1 MTRLA
6 WSQLRF
12 RTVRLVA
19 LLAGMLLATTA
30 FTVLTAASRT
40 AQLRTVGT
48 VSAHFVPAYD
58 ILVRPKGSRSAL
70 ETDTDTVQ
78 PNFLSGIYGGITMAQ
93 YHRIAQIP
101 GVQVAAPIAMVGYS
115 LLASLLWFPLPA
127 ADLSLPGRQIY
138 RVSTT
143 WISQGGTSRA
153 SQPPSFVYITP
164 QRLSAPDPGG
174 SATEPLPDGR
184 HVAICPADA
193 SLNPGTDPFGVA
205 AQSDC
210 TAWSKA
216 DAYGPA
222 CPSAPGLRCIPG
234 PGDISPDNPTGARK
248 PGYYVYWLI
257 PVLVAAVDPVAEA
270 KLDGLNHAVTSG
282 HYLPESTRDA
292 GTASFPVLA
301 SSVSGLDESAVTQ
314 VARLSPPASAPSM
327 TASWITQHAAAPAQV
342 ISTVTTTAHQA
353 YQRLL
358 AALAVKWGRS
368 VSSAPGQSI
377 ANVGKVQSSTGQ
389 RVSIEA
395 YWSVGPTS
403 YDRSSS
409 GSLIPELTRNP
420 PSTWYSGGAQV
431 ASMDNEDNQYR
442 KVTVHAPPS
451 TTFTAL
457 PASPQLAGIF
467 NPAKINEFDP
477 LSRVPLG
484 AYEPV
489 VARPANAATHQALHG
504 SDLLPNQNLGGYVSQ
519 PVDLV
524 TSLSVLPALENS
536 GYYGTHVP
544 VNDPISVVRVR
555 VAGITGPNPVSL
567 ERIREVAQQIELRTH
582 LDVDIVAGSSP
593 SPTTI
598 ALPAG
603 RFGQPPL
610 TVSENWV
617 KKGVAETIL
626 TAIDKSSLVLF
637 ALILFVCMLF
647 VANSASAA
655 IRARRRELGVLACL
669 GWTRPRL
676 FTAVLGELAA
686 IGLAAGLLGAAAAL
700 PLSSALGLHAS
711 PGRAALAVPIAV
723 AVAVIA
729 GLIPAWL
736 AARAEPVASV
746 RPPVL
751 GIRRARQPGGITAL
765 AAVNV
770 LRTPGRAAVGA
781 VSLAVGVTALTILAA
796 VTFAFRGVVVG
807 SLLGNAVAVQVRG
820 VDYVAVTATIAL
832 GVLAVADVVFLNIR
846 ERAPELATIR
856 ALGWREATLSRLV
869 ITEGAIIGLAGSLI
883 GAALG
888 LVAAAQF
895 AGQLPGTLFVI
906 AAAAVAGGLF
916 VTATAAL
923 LPAQALRRL
932 PAASLLAEE

>member
-1 MTRLA
+1 MGRLA

-58 ILVRPKGSRSAL
+58 ILVRPKGARTAL
-70 ETDTDTVQ
+70 ETQTGTVQ

-93 YHRIAQIP
+93 YHQIASIP
-101 GVQVAAPIAMVGYS
+101 GVQVAAPIAMVGYT
-115 LLASLLWFPLPA
+115 LLVSQLSSPLPA
-127 ADLSLPGRQIY
+127 ADLSRPGRQLY
-138 RVSTT
+138 RVTTT
-143 WISQGGTSRA
+143 WISQGGASRA
-153 SQPPSFVYITP
+153 AEPPSFVYVTP
-164 QRLSAPDPGG
+164 QRLGVDAHTVYLAS
-174 SATEPLPDGR
+174 ERLPDGTS
-184 HVAICPADA
+184 VTVCPADA
-193 SLNPGTDPFGVA
+193 TLEPGVDPFGVA

-216 DAYGPA
+216 NGYGPA
-222 CPSAPGLRCIPG
+222 GPLVPGV
-234 PGDISPDNPTGARK
+234 SPAN
-248 PGYYVYWLI
+248 PGYDVDWVI
-257 PVLVAAVDPVAEA
+257 PVLIAAVDPVAEA
-270 KLDGLNHAVTSG
+270 KLDGLDRAVISG
-282 HYLPESTRDA
+282 HYLA
-292 GTASFPVLA
+292 GPVGGANSGTFPVLA

-314 VARLSPPASAPSM
+314 LATLSAPVSAPSM
-327 TASWITQHAAAPAQV
+327 TASWMSQHATAPGRV

-353 YQRLL
+353 YQQLL
-358 AALAVKWGRS
+358 AALAVKPGPAAPS
-368 VSSAPGQSI
+368 VSGGSTVMYAGKMQPSYGGQ
-377 ANVGKVQSSTGQ
+377 VG
-389 RVSIEA
+389 IHA

-403 YDRSSS
+403 YRHSRS
-409 GSLIPELTRNP
+409 GTLVAQLTNNP
-420 PSTWYSGGAQV
+420 PSTWYTGGAQT
-431 ASMDNEDNQYR
+431 ASMDDEDNQYR
-442 KVTVHAPPS
+442 KVSVHAPAG
-451 TTFTAL
+451 TTFASI
-457 PASPQLAGIF
+457 PASPQLVGIF

-489 VARPANAATHQALHG
+489 VAAPANPAANRALHG

-524 TSLSVLPALENS
+524 TTLSALPALQNQ
-536 GYYGTHVP
+536 GYYGTRLP
-544 VNDPISVVRVR
+544 LADPISVVRVR
-555 VAGITGPNPVSL
+555 VAGVTGPDPVSL
-567 ERIREVAQQIELRTH
+567 ERIREAAQQIEVRTG

-598 ALPAG
+598 DLPAG
-603 RFGQPPL
+603 KFGQPPL
-610 TVSENWV
+610 TLSEDWV
-617 KKGVAETIL
+617 KKGVAVAIL
-626 TAIDKSSLVLF
+626 SAIDKNSLVLF
-637 ALILFVCMLF
+637 ALILIVCVLF
-647 VANSASAA
+647 VANSAAAA
-655 IRARRRELGVLACL
+655 IRGRRRELGVLACL
-669 GWTRPRL
+669 GWTRPRI

-686 IGLAAGLLGAAAAL
+686 IGLAAGLLGLAAAL
-700 PLSSALGLHAS
+700 PLSSAVGLHAS
-711 PGRAALAVPIAV
+711 LGRAALAVPIAV

-751 GIRRARQPGGITAL
+751 GVRRARQPGGITAL

-770 LRTPGRAAVGA
+770 LRTPGRALVGA

-796 VTFAFRGVVVG
+796 VTIAFRGVVVG

-820 VDYVAVTATIAL
+820 VDYVAVTATVAL

-846 ERAPELATIR
+846 ERAPELAVIR
-856 ALGWREATLSRLV
+856 TFGWPESALSRLV
-869 ITEGAIIGLAGSLI
+869 ITEGAIIGLAGSLA

-888 LVAAAQF
+888 LAAAAQF
-895 AGQLPGTLFVI
+895 AGQLPATLYLI
-906 AAAAVAGGLF
+906 AAAAGAGGLL
-916 VTATAAL
+916 VTTTAAL

-932 PAASLLAEE
+932 PAAQLLAEE

>member
-1 MTRLA
+1 MGRLA

-58 ILVRPKGSRSAL
+58 ILVRPKGARTAL
-70 ETDTDTVQ
+70 ETQTGTVQ

-93 YHRIAQIP
+93 YHQIASIP
-101 GVQVAAPIAMVGYS
+101 GVQVAAPIAMVGYT
-115 LLASLLWFPLPA
+115 LLVSQLSSPLPA
-127 ADLSLPGRQIY
+127 ADLSRPGRQLY
-138 RVSTT
+138 RVTTT
-143 WISQGGTSRA
+143 WISQGGASRA
-153 SQPPSFVYITP
+153 AEPPSFVYVTP
-164 QRLSAPDPGG
+164 QRLGVDAHTVYLAS
-174 SATEPLPDGR
+174 ERLPDGTS
-184 HVAICPADA
+184 VTVCPADA
-193 SLNPGTDPFGVA
+193 TLEPGVDPFGVA

-216 DAYGPA
+216 NGYGPA
-222 CPSAPGLRCIPG
+222 GPLVPGV
-234 PGDISPDNPTGARK
+234 SPAN
-248 PGYYVYWLI
+248 PGYDVDWVI
-257 PVLVAAVDPVAEA
+257 PVLIAAVDPVAEA
-270 KLDGLNHAVTSG
+270 KLDGLDRAVISG
-282 HYLPESTRDA
+282 HYLA
-292 GTASFPVLA
+292 GPVGGANSGTFPVLA

-314 VARLSPPASAPSM
+314 LATLSAPVSAPSM
-327 TASWITQHAAAPAQV
+327 TASWMSQHATAPGRV

-353 YQRLL
+353 YQQLL
-358 AALAVKWGRS
+358 AALAVKPGPAAPS
-368 VSSAPGQSI
+368 VSGGSTVMYAGKMQPSYGGQ
-377 ANVGKVQSSTGQ
+377 VG
-389 RVSIEA
+389 IHA

-403 YDRSSS
+403 YRHSRS
-409 GSLIPELTRNP
+409 GTLVAQLTNNP
-420 PSTWYSGGAQV
+420 PSTWYTGGAQT
-431 ASMDNEDNQYR
+431 ASMDDEDNQYR
-442 KVTVHAPPS
+442 KVSVHAPAG
-451 TTFTAL
+451 TTFASI
-457 PASPQLAGIF
+457 PASPQLVGIF

-489 VARPANAATHQALHG
+489 VAAPANPAANRALHG

-524 TSLSVLPALENS
+524 TTLSALPALQNQ
-536 GYYGTHVP
+536 GYYGTRLP
-544 VNDPISVVRVR
+544 LADPISVVRVR
-555 VAGITGPNPVSL
+555 VAGVTGPDPVSL
-567 ERIREVAQQIELRTH
+567 ERIREAAQQIEVRTG

-598 ALPAG
+598 DLPAG
-603 RFGQPPL
+603 KFGQPPL
-610 TVSENWV
+610 TLSEDWV
-617 KKGVAETIL
+617 KKGVAVAIL
-626 TAIDKSSLVLF
+626 SAIDKNSLVLF
-637 ALILFVCMLF
+637 ALILIVCVLF
-647 VANSASAA
+647 VANSAAAA
-655 IRARRRELGVLACL
+655 IRGRRRELGVLACL
-669 GWTRPRL
+669 GWTRPRI

-686 IGLAAGLLGAAAAL
+686 IGLAAGLLGLAAAL
-700 PLSSALGLHAS
+700 PLSSAVGLHAS
-711 PGRAALAVPIAV
+711 LGRAALAVPIAV

-751 GIRRARQPGGITAL
+751 GVRRARQPGGITAL

-770 LRTPGRAAVGA
+770 LRTPGRALVGA

-796 VTFAFRGVVVG
+796 VTIAFRGVVVG

-820 VDYVAVTATIAL
+820 VDYVAVTATVAL

-846 ERAPELATIR
+846 ERAPELAVIR
-856 ALGWREATLSRLV
+856 TFGWPESALSRLV
-869 ITEGAIIGLAGSLI
+869 ITEGAIIGLAGSLA

-888 LVAAAQF
+888 LAAAGQF
-895 AGQLPGTLFVI
+895 AGQLPATLYLI
-906 AAAAVAGGLF
+906 AAAAVAGGLL
-916 VTATAAL
+916 VTTTAAL

-932 PAASLLAEE
+932 PAAQLLAEE

>member
-1 MTRLA
+1 MGRLA

-58 ILVRPKGSRSAL
+58 ILVRPKGARTAL
-70 ETDTDTVQ
+70 ETQTGTVQ

-93 YHRIAQIP
+93 YHQIASIP
-101 GVQVAAPIAMVGYS
+101 GVQVAAPIAMVGYT
-115 LLASLLWFPLPA
+115 LLVSQLSSPLPA
-127 ADLSLPGRQIY
+127 ADLSRPGRQLY
-138 RVSTT
+138 RVTTT
-143 WISQGGTSRA
+143 WISQGGASRA
-153 SQPPSFVYITP
+153 AEPPSFVYVTP
-164 QRLSAPDPGG
+164 QRLGVDAHTVYLAS
-174 SATEPLPDGR
+174 ERLPDGTS
-184 HVAICPADA
+184 VTVCPADA
-193 SLNPGTDPFGVA
+193 TLEPGVDPFGVA

-216 DAYGPA
+216 NGYGPA
-222 CPSAPGLRCIPG
+222 GPLVPGV
-234 PGDISPDNPTGARK
+234 SPAN
-248 PGYYVYWLI
+248 PGYDVDWVI
-257 PVLVAAVDPVAEA
+257 PVLIAAVDPVAEA
-270 KLDGLNHAVTSG
+270 KLDGLDRAVISG
-282 HYLPESTRDA
+282 HYLA
-292 GTASFPVLA
+292 GPVGGANSGTFPVLA

-314 VARLSPPASAPSM
+314 LATLSAPVSAPSM
-327 TASWITQHAAAPAQV
+327 TASWMSQHATAPGRV

-353 YQRLL
+353 YQQLL
-358 AALAVKWGRS
+358 AALAVKPGPAAPS
-368 VSSAPGQSI
+368 VSGGSTVMYAGKMQPSYGGQ
-377 ANVGKVQSSTGQ
+377 VG
-389 RVSIEA
+389 IHA

-403 YDRSSS
+403 YRHSRS
-409 GSLIPELTRNP
+409 GTLVAQLTNNP
-420 PSTWYSGGAQV
+420 PSTWYTGGAQT
-431 ASMDNEDNQYR
+431 ASMDDEDNQYR
-442 KVTVHAPPS
+442 KVSVHAPAG
-451 TTFTAL
+451 TTFASI
-457 PASPQLAGIF
+457 PASPQLVGIF

-489 VARPANAATHQALHG
+489 VAAPANPAANRALHG

-524 TSLSVLPALENS
+524 TTLSALPALQNQ
-536 GYYGTHVP
+536 GYYGTRLP
-544 VNDPISVVRVR
+544 LADPISVVRVR
-555 VAGITGPNPVSL
+555 VAGVTGPDPVSL
-567 ERIREVAQQIELRTH
+567 ERIREAAQQIEVRTG

-598 ALPAG
+598 DLPAG
-603 RFGQPPL
+603 KFGQPPL
-610 TVSENWV
+610 TLSEDWV
-617 KKGVAETIL
+617 KKGVAVAIL
-626 TAIDKSSLVLF
+626 SAIDKNSLVLF
-637 ALILFVCMLF
+637 ALILIVCVLF

-655 IRARRRELGVLACL
+655 IRGRRRELGVLACL
-669 GWTRPRL
+669 GWTRPRI

-686 IGLAAGLLGAAAAL
+686 IGLAAGLLGLAAAL
-700 PLSSALGLHAS
+700 PLSSAVGLHAS
-711 PGRAALAVPIAV
+711 LGRAALAVPIAV

-751 GIRRARQPGGITAL
+751 GVRRARQPGGITAL

-770 LRTPGRAAVGA
+770 LRTPGRALVGA

-796 VTFAFRGVVVG
+796 VTIAFRGVVVG

-820 VDYVAVTATIAL
+820 VDYVAVTATVAL

-846 ERAPELATIR
+846 ERAPELAVIR
-856 ALGWREATLSRLV
+856 TFGWPESALSRLV
-869 ITEGAIIGLAGSLI
+869 ITEGAIIGLAGSLA

-888 LVAAAQF
+888 LAAAAQF
-895 AGQLPGTLFVI
+895 AGQLPATLYLI
-906 AAAAVAGGLF
+906 AAAAVAGGLL
-916 VTATAAL
+916 VTTTAAL

-932 PAASLLAEE
+932 PAAQLLAEE